1 MAFQRQAASFAGA
14 VPEIYDRCLGPVL
27 FEPYAVDLARRVVE
41 RAGDALLETAC
52 GTGILTRQLRTTLA
66 PSARLVATDNDQPML
81 DHARACLGDLG
92 QLTWELADC
101 VALPFP
107 AGSFTSLAC
116 QFGVMFV
123 TDKPAMLREAH
134 RVLVKGGLLAFNVWD
149 GLAHN
154 PYARLT
160 QETIARLLPAD
171 PPTFFDE
178 VPYGFSDAE
187 AWSGLLCDQNF
198 QVKDVEWITLQAHSP
213 TAERL
218 ACGLIRGTPVC
229 SAIQERGGE
238 LESVV
243 NAVAE
248 ALARLGGEA
257 PFRSTMRALVV
268 TANAC

>member
-1 MAFQRQAASFAGA
+1 
-14 VPEIYDRCLGPVL
+14 VPEIYDRCLGPAL

-52 GTGILTRQLRTTLA
+52 GTGILTRQLRSTLA

-81 DHARACLGDLG
+81 EHARTCLRDLA
-92 QLTWELADC
+92 QITWKVADC

-123 TDKPAMLREAH
+123 TDKLAMLREAR
-134 RVLVKGGLLAFNVWD
+134 RVLVNGGLLAFNVWD
-149 GLAHN
+149 GLAQN
-154 PYARLT
+154 PYARVT

-171 PPTFFDE
+171 PPSFFDE
-178 VPYGFSDAE
+178 VPYGFYDAE
-187 AWSGLLCDQNF
+187 AWRGLLCAQDF
-198 QVKDVEWITLQAHSP
+198 QVKDLEWITLQAHSP

-218 ACGLIRGTPVC
+218 ACGLIHGTPV
-229 SAIQERGGE
+229 SNAIAERGVE
-238 LESVV
+238 LETIV

-268 TANAC
+268 TAIAC